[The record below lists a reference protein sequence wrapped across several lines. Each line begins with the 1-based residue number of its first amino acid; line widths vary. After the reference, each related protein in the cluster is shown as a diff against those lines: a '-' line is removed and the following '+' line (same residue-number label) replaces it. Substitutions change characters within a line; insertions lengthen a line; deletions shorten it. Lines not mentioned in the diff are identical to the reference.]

1 MSASVL
7 VCGGMFLNTAGVRR
21 KVSIWEKTKY
31 TSIITV
37 FIALSYFMI
46 QNLVPFS
53 PLDLTL
59 PIDKHLPFVPEFVWI
74 YHTLVP
80 VLMLSCI
87 FIIKRKDTF
96 YTSCLSFII
105 TASVL
110 NMFYVL
116 MPSFYP
122 REDFVVEGAASWLVS
137 LTREIDGSNNT
148 FPSGHVALSWL
159 LAFIMQQTELVKRN
173 SIIRGTFFAWS
184 SLIALST
191 LFLKQ
196 HYFVDVVSGI
206 ALAYMAH
213 KAAQKIYHMK
223 KKPAWLTGSKQKEEQ
238 LPQLAE

>member
-1 MSASVL
+1 M
-7 VCGGMFLNTAGVRR
+7 
-21 KVSIWEKTKY
+21 SIWEKTKY
-31 TSIITV
+31 TSVITI
-37 FIALSYFMI
+37 FITFSYFMI

-59 PIDKHLPFVPEFVWI
+59 PIDEHLPFIPEFIWI

-80 VLMLSCI
+80 VLMVSCI
-87 FIIKRKDTF
+87 FIIKKKNTF

-110 NMFYVL
+110 NIFYVL

-122 REDFVVEGAASWLVS
+122 REDFIIEGAASWLVS

-159 LAFIMQQTELVKRN
+159 LAFIIQQTEIAKKSVTVRSAFYLW
-173 SIIRGTFFAWS
+173 A
-184 SLIALST
+184 SLIAMST

-196 HYFVDVVSGI
+196 HYIVDVISGI

-213 KAAQKIYHMK
+213 KAAYKIYHIE
-223 KKPAWLTGSKQKEEQ
+223 KKPAWLAGSKRSEEQ